1 MIIDV
6 HRHLVAKDTVRGD
19 YIRGA
24 QKSFAMMYRAT
35 DAPYP
40 NLMCPLKEWVQAFKN
55 RETDIHQEID
65 LILGEAA
72 RKVLKL

>member
-6 HRHLVAKDTVRGD
+6 HRHLVAKDTVQGD
-19 YIRGA
+19 YIR
-24 QKSFAMMYRAT
+24 FT
-35 DAPYP
+35 D
-40 NLMCPLKEWVQAFKN
+40 E
-55 RETDIHQEID
+55 EID

>member
-6 HRHLVAKDTVRGD
+6 HRHLVSKD
-19 YIRGA
+19 A
-24 QKSFAMMYRAT
+24 
-35 DAPYP
+35 
-40 NLMCPLKEWVQAFKN
+40 VQG
-55 RETDIHQEID
+55 D